1 MSAQVNNTPV
11 ITLPRTSGGS
21 IGAFLRVVMTAGV
34 LALADAN
41 DRELGVTDQN
51 YLGSGLGQGTVGAIV
66 DRHNPGTVFMTA
78 SGAISQY
85 ADVYADI
92 NGLISANP
100 TGYYIGIALTS
111 ASTSGDYVEV
121 LRVDDRGGM
130 LYTSTGI
137 SNVITNTVAE
147 TAFNKTCILAANT
160 LKVGDFIH
168 ILAHVLCPSTNST
181 DTLTLKLKIGTT
193 VLVATA
199 AVDVANN
206 DIGLIDMV
214 LCVRT
219 VGGAGTFI
227 AIGTQG
233 LGTPGTVTA
242 KPANLASTVIDTTA
256 SQTISVTATWS
267 VANAGNQAQLDLLAV
282 NRNGG

>member
-1 MSAQVNNTPV
+1 MSAECNSTPH
-11 ITLPRTSGGS
+11 ITLPKTSSGS
-21 IGAFLRVVMTAGV
+21 IGNYLRVVMIAGV

-51 YLGSGLGQGTVGAIV
+51 YLGSGLGQGGYASITS
-66 DRHNPGTVFMTA
+66 RHTPGTQFFTA

-85 ADVYADI
+85 ADVYADVL
-92 NGLISANP
+92 GQVSANP
-100 TGYYIGIALTS
+100 TGYYIGIALT
-111 ASTSGDYVEV
+111 ATSNAGDYLEV

-130 LYTSTGI
+130 LYTSIGV

-147 TAFNKTCILAANT
+147 TAFNKTAVFAPNT

-168 ILAHVLCPSTNST
+168 ILAHVLCPATNST
-181 DTLTLKLKIGTT
+181 DTLLLKLKIGAT

-199 AVDVANN
+199 AVDVANA
-206 DIGLIDMV
+206 DIGLIDFV
-214 LCVRT
+214 LCIRT
-219 VGGAGTFI
+219 VGAGGTFI
-227 AIGTQG
+227 GVGTQA
-233 LGTPGTVTA
+233 LGTPGTVTS
-242 KPANLASTVIDTTA
+242 KPVNLASTAIDTTA

-267 VANAGNQAQLDLLAV
+267 VANAGDQAELDLLCV